1 MAKMRTE
8 IESMQHSLEKE
19 ATTSPSIADKVT
31 SINVKQQTFQI
42 PAEPQNLTEMKD
54 EWEITYINMK
64 INDVYNPL
72 NNNVDWLSTII
83 DLLQQVLDT
92 IRKKDPQPATSI
104 DICPI
109 TSIDSKFGAM
119 EDRLQ
124 SYKDMCDCFTSP
136 IMRYLDSLS
145 TQMMKVQKDIGKLH
159 DQHDFQDEGSIS
171 IDMFLRASLDGR
183 KPTEHLPYTAA

>member
-1 MAKMRTE
+1 MVER
-8 IESMQHSLEKE
+8 LEKRCDDIYFPFE

-159 DQHDFQDEGSIS
+159 DKHDFQDEGSIS
-171 IDMFLRASLDGR
+171 IDMFHRASLDGR